1 MSALTVARTRANSRW
16 PPTRLLRIVRTSEL
30 TRVKRSSVRNDYDSP
45 VIAVVI
51 MVVVVP
57 ITIRMPAMLVFIPPS
72 MVGIPAA
79 LTRFVQIV
87 APVLSLLA
95 LVAVMLNSFVKSV
108 VGFRDASL
116 AVVIGAQ
123 VRRAYEHE

>member
-1 MSALTVARTRANSRW
+1 V
-16 PPTRLLRIVRTSEL
+16 LRIVPTSEL
-30 TRVKRSSVRNDYDSP
+30 TRVSRSSVRDDYDSP

-72 MVGIPAA
+72 MVGIPAV

-87 APVLSLLA
+87 APVLSLLT
-95 LVAVMLNSFVKSV
+95 LVAVMLDSFVKSV
-108 VGFRDASL
+108 LGFRDAPL
-116 AVVIGAQ
+116 AIVIGAQ
-123 VRRAYEHE
+123 VRRPYKHE

>member
-1 MSALTVARTRANSRW
+1 
-16 PPTRLLRIVRTSEL
+16 VRTSEL